1 MNHAKEIASCIVKSD
16 NLFEKALEA
25 GQEKEVLIAD
35 INAEYNNLTQS
46 SSAVEATSH
55 TRWTIS
61 NYLLAASVTAYLLH
75 ATGGDDV
82 LKEKARRLYSK
93 VQKRNES

>member
-35 INAEYNNLTQS
+35 INTEYTNLTQNT
-46 SSAVEATSH
+46 AAEVTSH